1 MTVTYLLT
9 CATIGADVLV
19 GLTDPAD
26 AARGMHIVQGRLE
39 PDGEGRTVL
48 RFTLPCSGGAETV
61 DAGRL
66 SSTSAALHV
75 TATGDGW
82 AVTAFPEGSEA
93 HLRWLIR
100 EAQQGIRQLLGDR
113 LLETP
118 QSSRRLAEL
127 AATLHSLMLRAALL
141 SEPISHGARPAA

>member
-1 MTVTYLLT
+1 
-9 CATIGADVLV
+9 
-19 GLTDPAD
+19 
-26 AARGMHIVQGRLE
+26 
-39 PDGEGRTVL
+39 VL